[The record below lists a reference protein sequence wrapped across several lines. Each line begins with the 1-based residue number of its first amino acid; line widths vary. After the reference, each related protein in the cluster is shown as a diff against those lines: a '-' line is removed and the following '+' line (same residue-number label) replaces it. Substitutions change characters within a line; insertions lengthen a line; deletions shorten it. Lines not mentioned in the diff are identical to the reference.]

1 MVANSKT
8 RLENVTKLVWKQVS
22 LSKIELKEA
31 LKGIMSLDVNKM
43 KNVCTTNLFVD
54 VSNLPIII

>member
-1 MVANSKT
+1 M
-8 RLENVTKLVWKQVS
+8 S

-31 LKGIMSLDVNKM
+31 LKEEKMGIMSLDVNGM